1 MADKWQAIEEE
12 MKLLKNE
19 IKQVLIDIKEKL
31 DTAGAWQP
39 STIKVVAATPEK
51 APAEAPPAAIKVEPV
66 SAIPTPASN
75 GNGNGHGKA
84 AEDILEAA
92 GELAGVPPHN
102 GNGKAHEIPT
112 AAPERNGPL
121 SSRAARPASDAG
133 TMAARPAAD
142 LLTVSMLS
150 QWLANGV
157 KKVGRQ
163 RMEALLDIYGQ
174 LGGLSEPLKDSLMKL
189 LSTDEGDGQA
199 MREGVSLLVEVDNL
213 MHRALTDRSEAAILS
228 LFLNGNGKEAYHR

>member
-31 DTAGAWQP
+31 DTAGAMHP
-39 STIKVVAATPEK
+39 SAIKVVAAAPEK
-51 APAEAPPAAIKVEPV
+51 APAEAPCAAVKLEPA
-66 SAIPTPASN
+66 SAAPGSN
-75 GNGNGHGKA
+75 GNGNGHGRA
-84 AEDILEAA
+84 AEDIIEAT
-92 GELAGVPPHN
+92 GELAGVPAPH
-102 GNGKAHEIPT
+102 GNGKAHEIPA
-112 AAPERNGPL
+112 AAPERSGPAG
-121 SSRAARPASDAG
+121 SRAARPASDAG
-133 TMAARPAAD
+133 IQSAKPAAD

-189 LSTDEGDGQA
+189 LNTDEGDGQA

-228 LFLNGNGKEAYHR
+228 LFLNGNGKEASHR

>member
-31 DTAGAWQP
+31 DTAGAMHP
-39 STIKVVAATPEK
+39 GAIKVVAATPEK
-51 APAEAPPAAIKVEPV
+51 APAEAPCAAVKLEPASAAPTPV
-66 SAIPTPASN
+66 SS

-92 GELAGVPPHN
+92 GELAGMEPHN
-102 GNGKAHEIPT
+102 GNGNGKAREVS
-112 AAPERNGPL
+112 AASPK
-121 SSRAARPASDAG
+121 AARPASDAASLAG
-133 TMAARPAAD
+133 KPAAD
-142 LLTVSMLS
+142 LLTVAMLS

-174 LGGLSEPLKDSLMKL
+174 LGGLSAPLKDSLMKL
-189 LSTDEGDGQA
+189 LNTDDGDGQA
-199 MREGVSLLVEVDNL
+199 MREGISLLVEVDNL
-213 MHRALTDRSEAAILS
+213 MHRSLTDRSEAAILS